1 MDFDPLAFNLV
12 TLASVVVIDLV
23 LAGDN
28 AIVVGMAACGLP
40 AEDRRRVIFW
50 GITIALVCRI
60 AFAVVAVQLLAIVG
74 LLLAGGLLLLWVAW
88 KMWRE
93 LRATQYA
100 TALAGDCGDGGMTP
114 HAIRTKGVGMAIVH
128 VAVAD
133 VSMSLDNVL
142 AVAGTAR
149 NNMIVLSFGL
159 VLSVMLMGC
168 AANFVARAM
177 TRYPWL
183 SFLGLGIVMLVA
195 ISMIY
200 DGGGEVFMALAAMD
214 D

>member
-1 MDFDPLAFNLV
+1 MTFDMFAVDLA
-12 TLASVVVIDLV
+12 TLASVVIIDLV

-28 AIVVGMAACGLP
+28 AIVVGIAACGLAP
-40 AEDRRRVIFW
+40 HDRRRVIFW

-60 AFAVVAVQLLAIVG
+60 AFALIALQLLAIVG

-88 KMWRE
+88 KMWRD
-93 LRATQYA
+93 LRSTQFA
-100 TALAGDCGDGGMTP
+100 AALAGDGAGTSAMPSNTP
-114 HAIRTKGVGMAIVH
+114 AKSVRMAIIQ

-149 NNMIVLSFGL
+149 NNMWILTFGL
-159 VLSVMLMGC
+159 VLSVVLMG
-168 AANFVARAM
+168 AAATYVARYM

-183 SFLGLGIVMLVA
+183 SYLGLGIVMIVA
-195 ISMIY
+195 LAMIY
-200 DGGGEVFMALAAMD
+200 DGGGEVLMALAAS
-214 D
+214 